1 MSSPPP
7 KSQYRSKSSDKKVTF
22 SSSEPKDKKFKTFA
36 EIFQSPSKLKATP
49 LKRRINSEKK
59 SSHKKNNLLMEENE
73 EIKNDFIGKK
83 RNITFN
89 YERIV
94 KEYNPKTPVRDV
106 KERTTRKSPLERKK
120 VNN

>member
-1 MSSPPP
+1 MIE
-7 KSQYRSKSSDKKVTF
+7 DNDDT
-22 SSSEPKDKKFKTFA
+22 
-36 EIFQSPSKLKATP
+36 
-49 LKRRINSEKK
+49 
-59 SSHKKNNLLMEENE
+59 
-73 EIKNDFIGKK
+73 KNDFIGKK

-120 VNN
+120 VIS